1 MLKIINKSKYYGFFN
16 ICLFLGKGFVN
27 SNLCIYLHETI
38 TLAVILQSLNS
49 YILVYNYRANVKQK
63 KTPRLSG
70 VFLLF

>member
-1 MLKIINKSKYYGFFN
+1 MLKIINKIKLYRFFN
-16 ICLFLGKGFVN
+16 ICLFFGKGFVN
-27 SNLCIYLHETI
+27 SNLCIYLDEAI